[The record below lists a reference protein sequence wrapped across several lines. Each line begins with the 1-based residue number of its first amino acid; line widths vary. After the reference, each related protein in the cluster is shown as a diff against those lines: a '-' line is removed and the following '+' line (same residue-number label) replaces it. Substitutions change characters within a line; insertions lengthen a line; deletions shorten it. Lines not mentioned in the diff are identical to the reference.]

1 MILTIKNIN
10 SDKIVNGDVVAV
22 IVIIIILK
30 VKIIGFD
37 NALVIA
43 ISESKLH
50 VPILTSE
57 VDIVGYDMRDGAA
70 CYIKKKYYLIIISQD
85 FVLILSDSVASIRT
99 LRVKSN
105 AKRWFW

>member
-57 VDIVGYDMRDGAA
+57 VDIVGYDMRDGAV
-70 CYIKKKYYLIIISQD
+70 CYIKKKLLFDNYKSRFCPN
-85 FVLILSDSVASIRT
+85 FVRFCCI
-99 LRVKSN
+99 N
-105 AKRWFW
+105 

>member
-10 SDKIVNGDVVAV
+10 SDKIVNGDIVAV

-30 VKIIGFD
+30 VKIIGFY

-50 VPILTSE
+50 VP
-57 VDIVGYDMRDGAA
+57 
-70 CYIKKKYYLIIISQD
+70 
-85 FVLILSDSVASIRT
+85 F
-99 LRVKSN
+99 
-105 AKRWFW
+105 